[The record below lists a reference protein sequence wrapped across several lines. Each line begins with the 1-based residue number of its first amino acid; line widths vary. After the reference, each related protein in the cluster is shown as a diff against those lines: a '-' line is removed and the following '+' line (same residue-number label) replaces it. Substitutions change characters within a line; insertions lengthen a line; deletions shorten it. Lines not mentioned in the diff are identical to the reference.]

1 MRTATLAQLRLD
13 AKRRAD
19 MENGT
24 FISDAEWDRLINQSI
39 TEYYD
44 IVTQKFSDDYYYAKL
59 NIQFVAGQ
67 DEYDLPTDFYKL
79 LGVDLLISGDPTAAT
94 AQWATVKR
102 YEHSDRNYF
111 NNLVVRNALGV
122 QPVRYRLQGNKIVI
136 KPVPTT
142 SGQYFRILY
151 NPAFVDLVADDDE
164 FDFVSGWE
172 ELPVI
177 DAAIK
182 ALTKEE
188 SPTDSLMIQ
197 KQMLIK
203 RIEEAAEN
211 RDANMPARVSDM
223 RSGFF
228 DDYYG
233 QQF

>member
-1 MRTATLAQLRLD
+1 MRTATLAQLKLD
-13 AKRRAD
+13 AKQRAD
-19 MENGT
+19 MENSS
-24 FISDAEWDRLINQSI
+24 FISDTEWNRLINQSI

-44 IVTQKFSDDYYYAKL
+44 IVTQKFSDDYYYATL
-59 NIQFVAGQ
+59 NVPLVSGVS
-67 DEYDLPTDFYKL
+67 DYDLPTDFYKL
-79 LGVDLLISGDPTAAT
+79 LGVDLLINGDPTAAT
-94 AQWATVKR
+94 AQWSTVKR

-136 KPVPTT
+136 KPVP
-142 SGQYFRILY
+142 SVGAQYFRILY
-151 NPAFVDLVADDDE
+151 NPAFDDLVDDTDS
-164 FDFVSGWE
+164 FDFVNGWE

-182 ALTKEE
+182 ALVKEE
-188 SPTDSLMIQ
+188 SPIDSLLMQ
-197 KQMLIK
+197 KQVIMQ
-203 RIEEAAEN
+203 RIESAAEN
-211 RDANMPARVSDM
+211 RDAAMPSRVADM